1 MWYYNLHFTGK
12 ETDFERLGN
21 LPEITQEKKKKK
33 ESDQGFQFLLQDY
46 YIYLMIPNVF
56 SLF

>member
-12 ETDFERLGN
+12 ETDFERLGD
-21 LPEITQEKKKKK
+21 LPKITPEKKS
-33 ESDQGFQFLLQDY
+33 EEGFQFLIQDNSL
-46 YIYLMIPNVF
+46 YLMIPNAF